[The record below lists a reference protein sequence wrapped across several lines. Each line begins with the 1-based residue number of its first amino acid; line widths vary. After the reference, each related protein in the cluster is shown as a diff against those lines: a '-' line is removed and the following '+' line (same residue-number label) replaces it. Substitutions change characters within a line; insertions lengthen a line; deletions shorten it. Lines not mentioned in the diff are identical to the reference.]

1 MYFRDDATFS
11 LTCQCIV
18 CLKFTCRLRRIFPSE
33 KELRERKHTRRR
45 KQREGDS
52 KKKERGSGGEERRG
66 RAQGEGQ
73 ECRLCLTVYSLNHQ
87 GVWAAADG
95 PLSNVLMY
103 GASLNNSGLS
113 ARSPAERKKKNPHEN
128 HSVYS
133 RFPLAAVMKAHES
146 NWTLV
151 LQSACVE
158 LEKWC
163 RSDNI
168 YKLNFREVN
177 LFYIYLYGERIH
189 PRTPRTNVYTFYFTC
204 NGHIRGFKCSFCW
217 NSAAEH
223 TLFNMMQ
230 SVSDG
235 SSLSLMTSRRSELL
249 RLEQREPKQT
259 KCKNTTE

>member
-113 ARSPAERKKKNPHEN
+113 ARSPAERKKKTHMRITLCTAGFHWLLLWKHMRVTE
-128 HSVYS
+128 HSSFS
-133 RFPLAAVMKAHES
+133 RHV
-146 NWTLV
+146 
-151 LQSACVE
+151 
-158 LEKWC
+158 
-163 RSDNI
+163 
-168 YKLNFREVN
+168 
-177 LFYIYLYGERIH
+177 
-189 PRTPRTNVYTFYFTC
+189 
-204 NGHIRGFKCSFCW
+204 
-217 NSAAEH
+217 
-223 TLFNMMQ
+223 
-230 SVSDG
+230 
-235 SSLSLMTSRRSELL
+235 
-249 RLEQREPKQT
+249 
-259 KCKNTTE
+259 